1 METLTA
7 YEKQVYEKMRSM
19 GFDHEESFWMSK
31 AKSRLGLDS
40 KFADKLNEYIHRY
53 GFGDQTRS
61 MLESELGIGLGDSN
75 YHQDIFIKRIW
86 NVLKERFD

>member
-7 YEKQVYEKMRSM
+7 YEKQVYEKMRSV
-19 GFDHEESFWMSK
+19 GFDHEESFWISK
-31 AKSRLGLDS
+31 AKSRLGQDS

-53 GFGDQTRS
+53 GFGYQTRS

-75 YHQDIFIKRIW
+75 YHQDTFIKRIW
-86 NVLKERFD
+86 NVLKDWFD